1 MMKSVLMI
9 MLFVLPLISMTQELN
24 QTVRGT
30 IVDQFSKEPLPGAN
44 IILPGSEPLRG
55 TTSDVEGKFRLDK
68 VPVGRINLKISYL
81 GYNDVSLNNLPLT
94 SGKELVLHIQM
105 EEMAIQAE
113 EVEIKARVDKTRS
126 LNKMATVSSR
136 SFSVE
141 ESQRYAGSRNDV
153 ARMAANYA
161 GVWGIDD
168 SRNDIIIRGNSPI
181 GLLWR
186 LEGVDIPNPNHYGA
200 MGTTGGPVSILNNN
214 LLANSDF
221 MTGAFPAEYGNAIA
235 GVFDLNMRSG
245 NNEQHEFLGQ
255 VGFNGFELGAE
266 GPISK
271 ENGSSYL
278 LNYRYSTLELFDLLG
293 MNFGTG
299 TAVPKYQDLSFKIN
313 LPNTKLGNFSVF
325 GIGGISDIAFLD
337 SEKDTTENKLDFYG
351 GEGLDLTNGS
361 DMGAIGIT
369 HTLNINKSSYTRFVV
384 SGTYHK
390 FQTQVDSIIPS
401 THDIVPKYRNDFT
414 QVKLFSSLE
423 YNKKINAR
431 HNYTVGA
438 NINQLNFDLV
448 DSAYNE
454 NVDRFNIITDYQGS
468 TYLLQTYFQWQYKIT
483 NEITLNPGIHWQYF
497 GLNGSSNLEPRLGF
511 QWQYATDRSISL
523 AYGYHSQLM
532 PITTYFNQEQLPDGS
547 YVKPNKSLDLLKS
560 HHFVVAHDWR
570 ISQNIRLK
578 TEVYYQKITDAAVNA
593 SKEDSY
599 SVLNQGANFYIATPD
614 SLVNKGTGENYGV
627 DITFEK
633 FISNGLYYLL
643 TASVYESKYKG
654 SDAVERNT
662 AFNGA
667 YVINAL
673 LGKDFDMNKVFT
685 KSKKNNTLNIDI
697 KSVWAGGQRYTPIN
711 VEESL
716 KENHTV
722 YYDDLAYSRQFKDY
736 FRTDFRIAFR
746 QDAKNLTMEWAIDFQ
761 NIFNTRNIYS
771 RQFNTKT
778 GEISEIDQLG
788 LLVVPQFRI
797 EF

>member
-1 MMKSVLMI
+1 MKSVLMI